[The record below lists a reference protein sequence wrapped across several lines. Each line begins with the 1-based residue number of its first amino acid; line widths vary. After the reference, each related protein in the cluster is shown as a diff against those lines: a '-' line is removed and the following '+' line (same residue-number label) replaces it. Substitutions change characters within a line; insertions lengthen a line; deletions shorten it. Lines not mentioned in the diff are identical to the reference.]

1 MTLASN
7 ATTGGTALQLW
18 PCASST
24 AFVLASSTPA
34 PMPVQQPG
42 YLCIRNF
49 SAGGTD
55 VLQLA
60 SNATLN
66 YTSASCAAACSARM
80 LCSFYYLDAASVCWL
95 KSKALVTGTPGRS
108 ANDACLKQVTQGNC
122 PGLRGLVAC
131 PRERW
136 R

>member
-1 MTLASN
+1 
-7 ATTGGTALQLW
+7 
-18 PCASST
+18 
-24 AFVLASSTPA
+24 
-34 PMPVQQPG
+34 MPVQQPG

-80 LCSFYYLDAASVCWL
+80 LCSYNYVDAAGVCWL
-95 KSKALVTGTPGRS
+95 KNRALVTGTPGRS
-108 ANDACLKQVTQGNC
+108 ANDACLKQVTQGKGA
-122 PGLRGLVAC
+122 GLRWLVAC
-131 PRERW
+131 PRASW